1 MRSGSKYSI
10 RRTCSHQLNDQLC
23 PWGPKLRCLGPRLMA
38 VGGTQILEPF
48 IRSALYI
55 HVTVERFVAYMILQ
69 SSLKRH
75 LIAVTLKNVTHQA
88 FQKVQVDPTLTS
100 NRGRKDTSPKPRLS
114 CQQEMAVKC
123 EICFI
128 WKFVLWN
135 IFIWLSFFINALFAF
150 STVSCEWR
158 ILPPSSVLQIS
169 FAADVLYRSLITCI
183 VIVNEATHVIM
194 RWRHA
199 SINPF
204 LHISA
209 PFAAQESPSRRL
221 KSWIASAWAWL
232 SWPRQ
237 GVIKLG
243 IIKESGH
250 LVKPKVITLFLM
262 YVSTLFEN
270 ELDHCLPVDI
280 CVHACWAGKGRC
292 PTATNIFATQPCMF
306 VLLSYLS

>member
-1 MRSGSKYSI
+1 MD
-10 RRTCSHQLNDQLC
+10 LN
-23 PWGPKLRCLGPRLMA
+23 
-38 VGGTQILEPF
+38 
-48 IRSALYI
+48 
-55 HVTVERFVAYMILQ
+55 
-69 SSLKRH
+69 
-75 LIAVTLKNVTHQA
+75 NVTQQA

-183 VIVNEATHVIM
+183 VIVNEATHFLM
-194 RWRHA
+194 RWWHA
-199 SINPF
+199 SIYRF
-204 LHISA
+204 LISQIRLQHKNA
-209 PFAAQESPSRRL
+209 LRRF
-221 KSWIASAWAWL
+221 KSWVASAWAWL

-243 IIKESGH
+243 IIKQSGH
-250 LVKPKVITLFLM
+250 LVKLKVITFFLM
-262 YVSTLFEN
+262 YVST
-270 ELDHCLPVDI
+270 
-280 CVHACWAGKGRC
+280 
-292 PTATNIFATQPCMF
+292 
-306 VLLSYLS
+306 